1 MSEKKV
7 SKKLAKVTDAA
18 TPNSVLRE
26 IMSGDPVRILL
37 SILLGFFI
45 GAIFMVVFNS
55 QVVKAWADFGTDP
68 NYALSTVWWTV
79 QDGYGALFSGAIFNL
94 NASDFLTGL
103 HPLTETLRFAAPLIM
118 AGLGVSLTFRVG
130 LFNIGATGQ
139 IMVGLAGAT
148 FVSTRLH
155 MPMVIH
161 MLVAVLAAVACAMVW
176 GMIVGI
182 LKARTGAH
190 EVIVTIML
198 NYVATSLFTFFLRQP
213 GLLLEASGGGT
224 PKSDQPDGTAR
235 LGTLFGS
242 GYNLH
247 YGIII
252 CVLAVFAYWWLME
265 RSTFGYR
272 FRMVG
277 HNSSAAR
284 AAGIKVENTFIWA
297 LAISAGFVGLAA
309 ANQGLS
315 IDGGLTTSVEAG
327 IGFDAITVALLG
339 GSRAGGVVMAGLLFG
354 AFKAGSAT
362 MQVAGVSPEV
372 LDVVKA
378 LIVLFIAA
386 PPIIRA
392 LYRLPSPRPP
402 VLESLQQAKA
412 AKVIK

>member
-1 MSEKKV
+1 V
-7 SKKLAKVTDAA
+7 SKKKEVMAEKPAQDRA
-18 TPNSVLRE
+18 TTVLHE
-26 IMSGDPVRILL
+26 IMSGDPVRIAL
-37 SILLGFFI
+37 SVLLGFII
-45 GAIFMVVFNS
+45 GAVFMVVFDKN
-55 QVVKAWADFGTDP
+55 VIKAFEEFGVDP

-79 QDGYGALFSGAIFNL
+79 QDGYGALFSGSIINFGADNFTSAIRPF
-94 NASDFLTGL
+94 
-103 HPLTETLRFAAPLIM
+103 TETLRFAAPLIM
-118 AGLGVSLTFRVG
+118 AGLGVALTFRVG

-139 IMVGLAGAT
+139 MLVGLAGAT
-148 FVSTRLH
+148 FVSTRLQ
-155 MPMVIH
+155 MPIIIH
-161 MLVAVLAAVACAMVW
+161 MLAAVLAAVLCAMIW
-176 GMIVGI
+176 GMIVGV

-198 NYVATSLFTFFLRQP
+198 NYVALSLFTYLLRQP
-213 GLLLEASGGGT
+213 NLLLEENGGGT
-224 PKSDQPDGTAR
+224 PKSDNPDGTAR
-235 LGTLFGS
+235 LGLLFGPDFQVHF
-242 GYNLH
+242 GL
-247 YGIII
+247 IFA
-252 CVLAVFAYWWLME
+252 VLSVVLYWWLME
-265 RSTFGYR
+265 KSTFGFR

-277 HNSSAAR
+277 HNASAAR

-297 LAISAGFVGLAA
+297 LAISAGFSGLAA

-315 IDGGLTTSVEAG
+315 VDGGLTTSIEAG

-372 LDVVKA
+372 LGVVKA

-392 LYRLPSPRPP
+392 LYRLPVPGPK
-402 VLESLQQAKA
+402 VFEAVQKAKA

>member
-1 MSEKKV
+1 M
-7 SKKLAKVTDAA
+7 SKKKEVMAEKPAQDRA
-18 TPNSVLRE
+18 TTVLHE
-26 IMSGDPVRILL
+26 IMSGDPVRIAL
-37 SILLGFFI
+37 SVLLGFII
-45 GAIFMVVFNS
+45 GAVFMVVFDKN
-55 QVVKAWADFGTDP
+55 VIKAFEEFGVDP

-79 QDGYGALFSGAIFNL
+79 QDGYGALFSGSIINFGADNFTSAIRPF
-94 NASDFLTGL
+94 
-103 HPLTETLRFAAPLIM
+103 TETLRFAAPLIM
-118 AGLGVSLTFRVG
+118 AGLGVALTFRVG

-139 IMVGLAGAT
+139 MLVGLAGAT
-148 FVSTRLH
+148 FVSTRLQ
-155 MPMVIH
+155 MPIIIH
-161 MLVAVLAAVACAMVW
+161 MLAAVAAAVVCAMIW
-176 GMIVGI
+176 GMIVGV

-198 NYVATSLFTFFLRQP
+198 NYVALSLFTYLLRQP
-213 GLLLEASGGGT
+213 NLLLEENGGGT
-224 PKSDQPDGTAR
+224 PKSDNPDGTAR
-235 LGTLFGS
+235 LGLLFGPDFQVHF
-242 GYNLH
+242 GL
-247 YGIII
+247 IFA
-252 CVLAVFAYWWLME
+252 VLSVVLYWWLME
-265 RSTFGYR
+265 KSTFGFR

-277 HNSSAAR
+277 HNASAAR

-297 LAISAGFVGLAA
+297 LAISAGFSGLAA

-315 IDGGLTTSVEAG
+315 VDGGLTTSIEAG

-372 LDVVKA
+372 LGVVKA

-392 LYRLPSPRPP
+392 LYRLPAPSPK
-402 VLESLQQAKA
+402 VFESVQKAKA

>member
-1 MSEKKV
+1 MTKKKEAQV
-7 SKKLAKVTDAA
+7 VESKAEG
-18 TPNSVLRE
+18 VLRE
-26 IMSGDPVRILL
+26 IMAGDPVRISL

-45 GAIFMVVFNS
+45 GAIFMVVFNED
-55 QVVKAWADFGTDP
+55 VVKSWSNFGADP
-68 NYALSTVWWTV
+68 NYALSTVWWTI
-79 QDGYGALFSGAIFNL
+79 QDGYGALFSGSIFNL
-94 NASDFLTGL
+94 GADNFIDGIR
-103 HPLTETLRFAAPLIM
+103 PLTETLRFAAPLIM
-118 AGLGVSLTFRVG
+118 AGLGVALTFRVG

-139 IMVGLAGAT
+139 IMVGLTGAT

-155 MPMVIH
+155 MPPVIH
-161 MLVAVLAAVACAMVW
+161 MLVAVIAAVACAMIW
-176 GMIVGI
+176 GIIVGI

-224 PKSDQPDGTAR
+224 PKSDHPDGTAR
-235 LGTLFGS
+235 LGSLLGPDF
-242 GYNLH
+242 NLH
-247 YGIII
+247 YGLLI
-252 CVLAVFAYWWLME
+252 CVLAVAFYWWLME

-277 HNSSAAR
+277 HNASAAR
-284 AAGIKVENTFIWA
+284 AAGIKVENTFVWA
-297 LAISAGFVGLAA
+297 LAISAAFAGLAA

-315 IDGGLTTSVEAG
+315 LDGGLTTSIEAG

-354 AFKAGSAT
+354 AFKAGSSS
-362 MQVAGVSPEV
+362 MQFAGVSPEV
-372 LDVVKA
+372 LGVVKA

-392 LYRLPSPRPP
+392 LYRLPVPSPKI
-402 VLESLQQAKA
+402 LESATKAKN

>member
-1 MSEKKV
+1 MTKKKEAQV
-7 SKKLAKVTDAA
+7 VESKAEG
-18 TPNSVLRE
+18 VLRE
-26 IMSGDPVRILL
+26 IMAGDPVRISL

-45 GAIFMVVFNS
+45 GAIFMVVFNED
-55 QVVKAWADFGTDP
+55 VVKSWSNFGADP
-68 NYALSTVWWTV
+68 NYALSTVWWTI
-79 QDGYGALFSGAIFNL
+79 QDGYGALFSGSIFNIGAD
-94 NASDFLTGL
+94 NFIDGIR
-103 HPLTETLRFAAPLIM
+103 PLTETLRFAAPLIM
-118 AGLGVSLTFRVG
+118 AGLGVALTFRVG

-139 IMVGLAGAT
+139 IMVGLTGAT

-155 MPMVIH
+155 MPPVIH
-161 MLVAVLAAVACAMVW
+161 MLVAVLAAVACAMIW
-176 GMIVGI
+176 GIIVGI

-224 PKSDQPDGTAR
+224 PKSDHPDGTAR
-235 LGTLFGS
+235 LGSLLGPDF
-242 GYNLH
+242 NLH
-247 YGIII
+247 YGLLI
-252 CVLAVFAYWWLME
+252 CVLAVAFYWWLME

-277 HNSSAAR
+277 HNASAAR
-284 AAGIKVENTFIWA
+284 AAGIKVENTFVWA
-297 LAISAGFVGLAA
+297 LAISAAFAGLAA

-315 IDGGLTTSVEAG
+315 LDGGLTTSIEAG

-354 AFKAGSAT
+354 AFKAGSSS
-362 MQVAGVSPEV
+362 MQFAGVSPEV
-372 LDVVKA
+372 LGVVKA

-392 LYRLPSPRPP
+392 LYRLPVPSPKI
-402 VLESLQQAKA
+402 LESATKAKN